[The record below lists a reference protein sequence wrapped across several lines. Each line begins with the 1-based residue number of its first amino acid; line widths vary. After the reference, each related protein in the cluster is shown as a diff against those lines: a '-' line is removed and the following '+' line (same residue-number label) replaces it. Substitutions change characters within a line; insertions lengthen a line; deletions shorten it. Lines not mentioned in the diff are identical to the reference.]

1 MGKQSF
7 QIRYIYNPLP
17 DQYFQDPLVDNYC
30 SKVTFNGRSYL
41 LELHGI
47 SRQVGE
53 LHVLFKLFMQ
63 NAQFK
68 RRIVIKEI
76 KRKEFCI
83 IFFSLY
89 FFVSVNISL
98 LGKVQTI
105 TPPELSKHRCLH
117 SLLFYREQELV

>member
-30 SKVTFNGRSYL
+30 SKVTFNGSSYL

-53 LHVLFKLFMQ
+53 LHVLFKLFMK

-76 KRKEFCI
+76 KRKECLHYI
-83 IFFSLY
+83 L
-89 FFVSVNISL
+89 FVSVNISL

-105 TPPELSKHRCLH
+105 TPPELSRHRCLH